1 MDKNENIRRNY
12 QNKFRAIMVDEAQD
26 LNVVQIR
33 ILNHLINNNIC
44 LIGDDCQNI
53 YEWRGS
59 SNELV
64 FQFEEKHKKIILEDN
79 YRSTGNIIQAVNK
92 TIKSMKFKIPK
103 YKYQTKR
110 QRGFTIL
117 ESLVA
122 IVVLS
127 LSISGAF
134 SAVQQ
139 GLSQSIV
146 AKDEIKAF
154 YLAQEAIEVIRNR
167 RDVNQ
172 LYKIDNP
179 TTLNTWLYGIA
190 ENSGDDCYFGKTCR
204 IDSPAQTIAYCGG
217 AFNTC
222 PRLKQDPNT
231 GLFGYTSGWTDTIF
245 RRGIQFTEVV
255 VNREV
260 RVTIEMN
267 WTSRWGEKSFQ
278 VTETLFNR
286 Q

>member
-1 MDKNENIRRNY
+1 
-12 QNKFRAIMVDEAQD
+12 
-26 LNVVQIR
+26 
-33 ILNHLINNNIC
+33 
-44 LIGDDCQNI
+44 
-53 YEWRGS
+53 
-59 SNELV
+59 
-64 FQFEEKHKKIILEDN
+64 
-79 YRSTGNIIQAVNK
+79 
-92 TIKSMKFKIPK
+92 MKFKIPK

-127 LSISGAF
+127 ISISGAF

-190 ENSGDDCYFGKTCR
+190 ENSGDDCYFG
-204 IDSPAQTIAYCGG
+204 
-217 AFNTC
+217 NTC
-222 PRLKQDPNT
+222 LVDATSVSDPFKPFSDSWLRQDATTFLYSYDGGDPATN
-231 GLFGYTSGWTDTIF
+231 FK
-245 RRGIQFTEVV
+245 
-255 VNREV
+255 REV
-260 RVTIEMN
+260 QIESINVDEVSVTVRIVWKNGLITREF
-267 WTSRWGEKSFQ
+267 K
-278 VTETLFNR
+278 VKALLFNWI
-286 Q
+286 